1 MLTTYFSKKIR
12 EETSV
17 SNDSRSTI
25 TEIEAGSI
33 TLQEQI
39 LEIPSSQNEDNNNLP
54 SCWNAKQLKEFKIKY
69 DGLFVSNQKLGCEY
83 CLKMESKLISQE
95 WKKCKV
101 TTSGKDK
108 IVQQASLRKKMSEHF
123 ASKAHK
129 LAVEHAKIL
138 EKQTFT
144 SCIDKMNEKF
154 ISSTTRI
161 FNTVYSLAKRNRP
174 FSDIESVIELQ
185 VKNGLDM
192 GTGLHSR
199 HSASKIVDHIALET
213 KKELFI
219 SIIKNNLK
227 ICTVIDEAS
236 TISSKSTLIVFIKVE
251 SSTVESSEISPIMF
265 VDIVELDA
273 QDANTI
279 FQSLLGV
286 LLAVGFDTNYLK
298 LNLIG
303 FCSDGASV
311 MLGCKS
317 GVSVRI
323 KEMFPNVIIWHCL
336 NHRLQLVLDDS
347 INDIKQ
353 VNHFKVFM
361 DKIYCIFH
369 QSNKNQKELNNISQ
383 ELSLD
388 IIKIGRVL
396 GPRWA
401 ACSLRSALA
410 VWRSYPA
417 LYTLFSSN
425 QKMSGMAKRL
435 QNKCFLVDLALM
447 IDILQECSLLS
458 NALQARNINV
468 ARGDQLIK
476 RTINAF
482 QILKDRRG
490 HYEKKVDEVINSEA
504 FKNIIFVENRI
515 YGNLPRDSL
524 IDSII
529 KNMKLRLMD
538 CSHLG
543 SNSNKKNIDNSII
556 YELAN
561 LLEPSTW
568 KIEDIV
574 VPWIEAEEN
583 FDKFRKVFNFDIDKN
598 DFRDYVQ
605 NIINNGHQQISKIAE
620 NIQKA
625 KNMVNTVAVSSAE
638 AERGFSLMNIIITDI
653 RARLTVQTVS
663 NLMTLNLVGRPLE
676 TWNAVPYVKTWL
688 RNHNSAADT
697 RVKKSKPK
705 EYTENQL
712 AIWKYFK

>member
-25 TEIEAGSI
+25 TEVEAVSR
-33 TLQEQI
+33 TLQEEI
-39 LEIPSSQNEDNNNLP
+39 LEIPSYQNEDNNNLP

-83 CLKMESKLISQE
+83 CLEMESKLISQE
-95 WKKCKV
+95 WKKCNV

-108 IVQQASLRKKMSEHF
+108 IVQQASLRKKMSENF
-123 ASKAHK
+123 VPKADK

-138 EKQTFT
+138 KKQTFT
-144 SCIDKMNEKF
+144 ACIDKMNEKF

-192 GTGLHSR
+192 GPGFHSR
-199 HSASKIVDHIALET
+199 HSASKIVEHIAQET

-251 SSTVESSEISPIMF
+251 SSTVASSEISPIIF
-265 VDIVELDA
+265 VDVVELDA

-323 KEMFPNVIIWHCL
+323 KEMFPNVIIWLCL

-347 INDIKQ
+347 IKDIKQ

-369 QSNKNQKELNNISQ
+369 QSNKNQKELNDISQ

-425 QKMSGMAKRL
+425 QKISGMAKRL

-468 ARGDQLIK
+468 ARGDQLIR
-476 RTINAF
+476 RTIKAF
-482 QILKDRRG
+482 QMLKDRRG
-490 HYEKKVDEVINSEA
+490 HYEKKS
-504 FKNIIFVENRI
+504 
-515 YGNLPRDSL
+515 G
-524 IDSII
+524 
-529 KNMKLRLMD
+529 
-538 CSHLG
+538 
-543 SNSNKKNIDNSII
+543 
-556 YELAN
+556 
-561 LLEPSTW
+561 
-568 KIEDIV
+568 
-574 VPWIEAEEN
+574 
-583 FDKFRKVFNFDIDKN
+583 
-598 DFRDYVQ
+598 
-605 NIINNGHQQISKIAE
+605 
-620 NIQKA
+620 
-625 KNMVNTVAVSSAE
+625 
-638 AERGFSLMNIIITDI
+638 
-653 RARLTVQTVS
+653 
-663 NLMTLNLVGRPLE
+663 
-676 TWNAVPYVKTWL
+676 
-688 RNHNSAADT
+688 
-697 RVKKSKPK
+697 
-705 EYTENQL
+705 
-712 AIWKYFK
+712 

>member
-1 MLTTYFSKKIR
+1 
-12 EETSV
+12 
-17 SNDSRSTI
+17 
-25 TEIEAGSI
+25 
-33 TLQEQI
+33 
-39 LEIPSSQNEDNNNLP
+39 
-54 SCWNAKQLKEFKIKY
+54 
-69 DGLFVSNQKLGCEY
+69 
-83 CLKMESKLISQE
+83 
-95 WKKCKV
+95 
-101 TTSGKDK
+101 
-108 IVQQASLRKKMSEHF
+108 
-123 ASKAHK
+123 
-129 LAVEHAKIL
+129 
-138 EKQTFT
+138 
-144 SCIDKMNEKF
+144 MNEKF

-185 VKNGLDM
+185 LKNGLDM

-199 HSASKIVDHIALET
+199 HSAT
-213 KKELFI
+213 
-219 SIIKNNLK
+219 
-227 ICTVIDEAS
+227 S

-251 SSTVESSEISPIMF
+251 SSTVASSEITPIIF

-298 LNLIG
+298 MNLIG

-336 NHRLQLVLDDS
+336 NHHLQLVLDDS
-347 INDIKQ
+347 IKDIKQ

-369 QSNKNQKELNNISQ
+369 QSNKNQNKLNDISQ

-417 LYTLFSSN
+417 LYTLFSFN

-458 NALQARNINV
+458 NALQARNINI
-468 ARGDQLIK
+468 ARGDQLI
-476 RTINAF
+476 RRIINAF
-482 QILKDRRG
+482 QMLKDRRG

-504 FKNIIFVENRI
+504 FKNIIFVKNRI

-524 IDSII
+524 IVSII

-538 CSHLG
+538 CSQLG
-543 SNSNKKNIDNSII
+543 SNT
-556 YELAN
+556 N

-574 VPWIEAEEN
+574 VLWIEAENN
-583 FDKFRKVFNFDIDKN
+583 FDKFQKFFNFDIDKN
-598 DFRDYVQ
+598 DFRDYVE
-605 NIINNGHQQISKIAE
+605 NVTNNGHLQISKIAE

-625 KNMVNTVAVSSAE
+625 KNMINTVAVGSAE

-676 TWNAVPYVKTWL
+676 NWNAVPYVKTWL
-688 RNHNSAADT
+688 RNHNSVDDI

-705 EYTENQL
+705 EYTENQI